1 MNVFRFNP
9 VNFSNQFA
17 MSGFVH
23 IKNGVNPEFL
33 HYAKETANKLVEK
46 DKQLKEWRIE
56 GKKLQYLM
64 EFPKSTDFPNELFD
78 VVSEVTGLER
88 NNFTICERHIKVYE
102 DVADNNPPPHKD
114 RLASQVT
121 VGIPL
126 EVPKDSYL
134 ILYPE
139 DHLTI
144 NPFNTSALWRTS
156 LDTENLPENILRNI
170 EPVKVDVQPGDVV
183 MFRGSS
189 IYHERVNP
197 AYTKLLYLK
206 FNAMKLDPLAE
217 DPKTIQTREKSLSLL
232 KQKSDHELL
241 NIKVDVSPKLEKI
254 SKHYTRLYW
263 KEVIQAY
270 VNGEKEITLSND
282 EYRIIKNC
290 NGERSIKK
298 EIEHLGVHNNQLTS
312 HISIFRR
319 LIKLGVLEL
328 ID

>member
-1 MNVFRFNP
+1 MNVFKFDP
-9 VNFSNQFA
+9 QNFSKQFA
-17 MSGFVH
+17 MNGFVH

-33 HYAKETANKLVEK
+33 QYAKETANQLVEK
-46 DKQLKEWRIE
+46 DKQIKEWGIK

-64 EFPKSTDFPNELFD
+64 EFPESTDFPNELFD
-78 VVSEVTGLER
+78 VVSEVSGLER
-88 NNFTICERHIKVYE
+88 ENFTLSERHIKVYE

-126 EVPKDSYL
+126 EVPNDSYL

-144 NPFNTSALWRTS
+144 NPFSTTALWRTS
-156 LDTENLPENILRNI
+156 LDAENLPENILRNI
-170 EPVKVDVQPGDVV
+170 EPVKVDVRPGDVV

-206 FNAMKLDPLAE
+206 FNSMKLDPLAE
-217 DPKTIQTREKSLSLL
+217 DPRTIQNREKSLSLL
-232 KQKSDHELL
+232 EHKSDKELL
-241 NIKVDVSPKLEKI
+241 NIKVDVSPMLEKI

-263 KEVIQAY
+263 KEVKQAY

-290 NGERSIKK
+290 NGERTIKK
-298 EIEHLGVHNNQLTS
+298 EIEHLGVHYNQLTS
-312 HISIFRR
+312 YVSIFRR
-319 LIKLGVLEL
+319 LIKLGVLDL
-328 ID
+328 IQ

>member
-1 MNVFRFNP
+1 MNVFKFNP
-9 VNFSNQFA
+9 KNFSNQFA
-17 MSGFVH
+17 MNGFVH
-23 IKNGVNPEFL
+23 IKNGINPEFL
-33 HYAKETANKLVEK
+33 QYAKETADQLVEK
-46 DKQLKEWRIE
+46 DKQIKEWEIK
-56 GKKLQYLM
+56 GKKSQYLM
-64 EFPKSTDFPNELFD
+64 EFPESTDFPDELFD
-78 VVSEVTGLER
+78 VVSIVSGFER
-88 NNFTICERHIKVYE
+88 NNITLCERHIKIYE

-114 RLASQVT
+114 RLASQVA

-144 NPFNTSALWRTS
+144 NPFNTTALWRTS
-156 LDTENLPENILRNI
+156 LDAENLPENILRNI
-170 EPVKVDVQPGDVV
+170 EPVKVYLQPGDVV

-217 DPKTIQTREKSLSLL
+217 DPNTILTREKSLSLL
-232 KQKSDHELL
+232 KQKSDQELL
-241 NIKVDVSPKLEKI
+241 NIKVDVSPMLEKI

-263 KEVIQAY
+263 KEVKQAY

-282 EYRIIKNC
+282 EFQIIKNC
-290 NGERSIKK
+290 NGEGTIKK
-298 EIEHLGVHNNQLTS
+298 EIEYLGVPHNQLTS
-312 HISIFRR
+312 YVSIFRR
-319 LIKLGVLEL
+319 LIKLGVLDL